1 MPYPSSSN
9 KTLDPNSVPGG
20 NENLQKVIEAIDK
33 EMLAHNFR
41 LKPSLKINM
50 DRIPEYQPW
59 MLDSLWDTYQKQGW
73 HLTENNVSSDSNV
86 IEIESL
92 ADVRKRADNWLE
104 AQKRKRRDDRNT
116 YIAWTIVLVTIAVA
130 YFLLR

>member
-1 MPYPSSSN
+1 MPYPCSSN

-41 LKPSLKINM
+41 FNPSLQIVM

-73 HLTENNVSSDSNV
+73 HLTEFDSGSTIIK
-86 IEIESL
+86 IELI

-116 YIAWTIVLVTIAVA
+116 YIAWTIVLVTITVA
-130 YFLLR
+130 YFSLR